1 MLIVFSD
8 LDGTLLDH
16 SNYSFDAAK
25 PALSALKERNFPLIL
40 ASSKTAAEISI
51 IREEMGFSHCPA
63 IAENGGGILSA
74 KGNDSPVEQNSD
86 YARLRALLDE
96 IPAPLRRKYKGFGD
110 WTLEEIRERTG
121 LAQEAAKLAAD
132 RSFSE
137 PGIWEGDEEE
147 KGDFFSELRIR
158 GIAARSGGRFLTLS
172 FGGTKASKMDEIT
185 ALYAGL
191 ADKITTL
198 ALGDAPNDE
207 EMITNAD
214 LGVIIR
220 NVHGTNL
227 PILNGEAGGQITRTE
242 LEGPAG
248 WNQAVLS
255 ILENPRSSDQ
265 HAALEIFVAIH
276 GSGVKTHV

>member
-25 PALSALKERNFPLIL
+25 PALSALRERNFPLIL

-110 WTLEEIRERTG
+110 WTLEEICQRTG

-220 NVHGTNL
+220 NTHGTNL
-227 PILNGEAGGQITRTE
+227 PVLNGEAGGQITRTE

-248 WNQAVLS
+248 WNKAVLS
-255 ILENPRSSDQ
+255 ILES
-265 HAALEIFVAIH
+265 H
-276 GSGVKTHV
+276 GH